1 MKYTLTLLLS
11 LCLFALCFSQNSNI
25 ILEDSQGL
33 DVVKLSAEGSATG
46 SSYVYLKN
54 TDDFLTASLFSEASS
69 SNKSGRLILRQPDGA
84 RGLILDGAS
93 GTAGGSIILFD
104 DSGLNSE
111 VVINGTTGSTF
122 HHKVTIFGSDF
133 AERFDLS
140 EASSVSQPGMVVSI
154 DREHPGELR
163 VSDEPYDQL
172 VAGVISGAGGVNTG
186 MLMGQEGTKADGDT
200 PVAIAG
206 RVYAF
211 VDASKTPINVGDL
224 LTTSK
229 TPGHLMKV
237 KKRKKAIGAI
247 VGKALESLSDGTG
260 LILILLNGQ

>member
-1 MKYTLTLLLS
+1 
-11 LCLFALCFSQNSNI
+11 
-25 ILEDSQGL
+25 
-33 DVVKLSAEGSATG
+33 
-46 SSYVYLKN
+46 
-54 TDDFLTASLFSEASS
+54 
-69 SNKSGRLILRQPDGA
+69 
-84 RGLILDGAS
+84 
-93 GTAGGSIILFD
+93 
-104 DSGLNSE
+104 
-111 VVINGTTGSTF
+111 
-122 HHKVTIFGSDF
+122 
-133 AERFDLS
+133 
-140 EASSVSQPGMVVSI
+140 MVVSI

-172 VAGVISGAGGVNTG
+172 VAGVISGAGGVQTG

-206 RVYAF
+206 RVYAY
-211 VDASKTPINVGDL
+211 VDASKTPIRVGDL